1 MGRQL
6 GFEHPVDQAL
16 FELGEQAVGSNEV
29 LRLTVIGK

>member
-16 FELGEQAVGSNEV
+16 FELGEQAVRNIKQPV
-29 LRLTVIGK
+29 RNVK